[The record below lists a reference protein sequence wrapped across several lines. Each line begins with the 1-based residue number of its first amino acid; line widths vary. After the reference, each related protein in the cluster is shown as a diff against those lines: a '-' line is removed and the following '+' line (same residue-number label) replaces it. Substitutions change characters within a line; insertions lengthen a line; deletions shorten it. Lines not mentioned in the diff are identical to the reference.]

1 MGVPTLTLAG
11 CTPPGRQSAAVLSHV
26 GLEEFVAKDSDEFIA
41 KGLRLA
47 ADYEALYRL
56 RVIFR
61 ERIQKSILGRPET
74 IAIGLNNALRT
85 MWIRWCQSSSPD
97 LV

>member
-1 MGVPTLTLAG
+1 
-11 CTPPGRQSAAVLSHV
+11 V
-26 GLEEFVAKDSDEFIA
+26 GLEDYVANDSDEFVA

-56 RVIFR
+56 RTTFR
-61 ERIQKSILGRPET
+61 ERIQKSILGQPEA
-74 IAIGLNNALRT
+74 IATGLNHALRAV
-85 MWIRWCQSSSPD
+85 WIRWCQGSSPE